1 MHDQQHEKMYS
12 HNSNRSTI
20 LVRVGIALT
29 SVILIV
35 LKPFPKLENKLFSDR
50 AWKLMFWLYHYHH
63 TLMEV

>member
-1 MHDQQHEKMYS
+1 MNFMHDQQHEKMYS

-50 AWKLMFWLYHYHH
+50 A
-63 TLMEV
+63 